1 MNSIDIINPDIW
13 RISDEKYEK
22 TFFQTP
28 IEVNT
33 GILACIENGTPE
45 ILDELF
51 DEHTFEYFRSIFL
64 ENESYGEIM
73 SFNCGAAFAFSVK
86 GGLPFERASAVSSK
100 FINASKECSS
110 VDELVLIHHDM
121 FIEFAN
127 EVKKAKKSLTGN
139 IAVDTAVYYIENH
152 VNEKMRI
159 SDIADYCFLSISRL
173 QHLFSKTM
181 GISISEYI
189 RKQKIKK
196 ACFLLSYTPLNSTK
210 IAEKLSYAS
219 QSHFID
225 QFRKET
231 GVTPIEYRKQYPYT
245 SNR

>member
-1 MNSIDIINPDIW
+1 MDSIDIINPDIW
-13 RISDEKYEK
+13 KISDEKYEK

-28 IEVNT
+28 IEVDT
-33 GILACIENGTPE
+33 GILACVENGTPE
-45 ILDELF
+45 ILEELF
-51 DEHTFEYFRSIFL
+51 DEHTFEYFRSIFS

-73 SFNCGAAFAFSVK
+73 SFNCGAAFAFAVK

-100 FINASKECSS
+100 FINASKGSTS
-110 VDELVLIHHDM
+110 VEELVLIHRDM
-121 FIEFAN
+121 FFEFAN
-127 EVKKAKKSLTGN
+127 EVKRAKKALTGN
-139 IAVDTAVYYIENH
+139 VAVDTAVFYIENH
-152 VNEKMRI
+152 INEKIRI
-159 SDIADYCFLSISRL
+159 SDIADYCFLSLSRL
-173 QHLFSKTM
+173 QHLFSNTV

-196 ACFLLSYTPLNSTK
+196 ACFLLSYTLLSCTK

-231 GVTPIEYRKQYPYT
+231 GYTPIEYRKQYPYT
-245 SNR
+245 LNL